1 MANQADT
8 LLNAVRE
15 YAPKISARSADIEAG
30 RRLPA
35 DLLADLIALGL
46 FRMLT
51 PKSHGGMEIDFPTSI
66 EIIEA
71 LGAADGATGWT
82 VMIGSETPQLFAL
95 LPRQRFDEIYAK
107 GPDVIAGG
115 GFAPRGTAELRG
127 NEYIVNGR
135 WAFASGCQHSN
146 WLIGNCVVTES
157 GKPRPGLFPGT
168 SEIRAML
175 FPPDAVKILDTW
187 SVSGLRGTG
196 SHDIEVENLRV
207 PTTDSIDIFMGQ
219 SSIPGPLYSAH
230 LAYFALHIAAV
241 GIGIAKRALR
251 EIVTLA
257 TTNKKR
263 LYAST
268 SMVDAPLFQ
277 YRIGN
282 ADRTLSA
289 ARALLMN
296 EANKIWSNAVAGNP
310 LAPNDQ
316 VEAIA
321 TVAWVAH
328 TAASIVDSCYTA
340 GGGSAPYDSSPLQRC
355 LRDIHTLTQH
365 AAAAEGWVTRAGA
378 ILLGQPAEFSV

>member
-1 MANQADT
+1 MSNQAET

-15 YAPKISARSADIEAG
+15 FAPNISARSAEIEAG
-30 RRLPA
+30 RRLPP
-35 DLLADLIALGL
+35 DLLAELVSLGL

-51 PKSHGGMEIDFPTSI
+51 PKSHGGMEIDFPTSM
-66 EIIEA
+66 EIIETIA
-71 LGAADGATGWT
+71 EADGATGWT
-82 VMIGSETPQLFAL
+82 VMIGCETPQLFAL
-95 LPRQRFDEIYAK
+95 LPRDRFDEIYANT
-107 GPDVIAGG
+107 PDVIAGG

-127 NEYIVNGR
+127 DEYIVNGR

-146 WLIGNCVVTES
+146 WLIGNCVVTEN
-157 GKPRPGLFPGT
+157 GKPRPGIFPGS

-175 FPPDAVKILDTW
+175 FPPSGVKILDTW
-187 SVSGLRGTG
+187 SVSGMRGTG
-196 SHDIEVENLRV
+196 SHDIAVENLRV
-207 PTTDSIDIFMGQ
+207 PTTDSLDIFMGQ
-219 SSIPGPLYSAH
+219 SSIPGPLYAAH

-251 EIVTLA
+251 EIVALA
-257 TTNKKR
+257 ITNKKR

-268 SMVDAPLFQ
+268 SMVDTPLFQ

-282 ADRTLSA
+282 ADKMLQA
-289 ARALLMN
+289 ARALLMG

-310 LAPNDQ
+310 LIPNDQ
-316 VEAIA
+316 INATA

-328 TAASIVDSCYTA
+328 TAASIVDTCYTS

-365 AAAAEGWVTRAGA
+365 AAAAEGWITRAGA
-378 ILLGQPAEFSV
+378 ILLGQSAEFSV